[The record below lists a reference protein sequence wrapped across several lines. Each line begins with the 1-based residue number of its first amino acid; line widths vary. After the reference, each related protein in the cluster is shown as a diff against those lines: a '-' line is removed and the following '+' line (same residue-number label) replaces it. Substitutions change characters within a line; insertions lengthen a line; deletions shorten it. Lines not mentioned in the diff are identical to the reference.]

1 MAASTRP
8 PTFFFFRHA
17 ALRRFVA
24 VLLLGAGLPL
34 QALAAWVAAWAAAP
48 QNFAEL
54 AASPGVNAAGLEI
67 EGTVRQRIVPTL
79 DGPRVRVRFS
89 NVFGK
94 RPLVVAGASVALSA
108 GADGIEPATLQPL
121 RFGGHAEVTVPAGRE
136 VWSDGAPLRVQA
148 GQAVAVSF
156 ELPRETAVSTVHR
169 LPLNGTWMAPGRW
182 ASAAK
187 LDGAQRSPYNYFV
200 TGLDVDAPLEGRAVV
215 AFGDSIT
222 EGSGADGDP
231 APARYPQWLARRV
244 QESAGAG
251 GGAVAV
257 VNAGIGGNRLLADR
271 SGPSGLERFER
282 DVLGQSGVSH
292 VLILIGVND
301 IGYGTFA
308 GILPNVMAP
317 SAEQLATGLQSL
329 VDRAHAR
336 GVKVLLGTLLPFKGA
351 GYWNNGN
358 EAKRQT
364 LNTWIRS
371 QRAADGVVDFDA
383 ALRDAADPQSLN
395 AAYDSGDH
403 LHPNPAGAAAMARAV
418 DLKLLGRQ

>member
-1 MAASTRP
+1 MAASTP
-8 PTFFFFRHA
+8 PPAFFLPHA
-17 ALRRFVA
+17 TLRRLTA
-24 VLLLGAGLPL
+24 VLLLGLGLPL
-34 QALAAWVAAWAAAP
+34 HAMAAWVTAWAAAP

-54 AASPGVNAAGLEI
+54 ATSPGVNATGLEI
-67 EGTVRQRIVPTL
+67 EGTVRERVVPTL

-108 GADGIEPATLQPL
+108 GADGIVPATLQPL
-121 RFGGHAEVTVPAGRE
+121 RFGGRAEVTVPPGRE
-136 VWSDGAPLRVQA
+136 MWSDGAALRVQA

-156 ELPRETAVSTVHR
+156 ELPRETAVTTVHR
-169 LPLNGTWMAPGRW
+169 LPLNGSWMAPGRW
-182 ASAAK
+182 AAAAK
-187 LDGAQRSPYNYFV
+187 LDGAQPSPYNYFV
-200 TGLDVDAPLEGRAVV
+200 TGLDVDAAPGSRAVV

-222 EGSGADGDP
+222 EGSGADGDA
-231 APARYPQWLARRV
+231 APARYPHWLAERV
-244 QESAGAG
+244 RASAVAG
-251 GGAVAV
+251 QGTLAV
-257 VNAGIGGNRLLADR
+257 VNAGIGGNRLLADK

-317 SAEQLATGLQSL
+317 SAEQLVTGLQSL
-329 VDRAHAR
+329 VNRAHAR

-351 GYWNNGN
+351 GYWNEGN
-358 EAKRQT
+358 EAKRQA
-364 LNTWIRS
+364 LNTWIRT
-371 QRAADGVVDFDA
+371 QRSADGVVDFDA
-383 ALRDAADPQSLN
+383 ALRDAADPQVLN

-403 LHPNPAGAAAMARAV
+403 LHPNAAGAAAMAQAV
-418 DLKLLGRQ
+418 DLKLLGR